1 MLIKEADDHSK
12 RLALLESLKNDSA
25 LDRTQQEWLNSQ
37 MWALRQG
44 ASGERN
50 AAHYIDHHYK
60 DSPNLAVIHDLRLEM
75 DDEVAQ
81 IDHLIISRGLI
92 FYLFETKNFS
102 GNLSINEHGEFT
114 VQYGSGERRSQR
126 GIPSPLEQSKRH
138 EKVLGKWLERLD
150 ITGRLG
156 SKPQFF
162 HAVLIDPKG
171 TIARPDA
178 RKFDT
183 GNIIKAD
190 QIDVWRNR
198 HIDKTIS
205 VGQTLTAMMNLR
217 GADTVREWAEKL
229 VRQHR
234 PLAPQFWLP
243 DFMKPNTAPATLQS
257 VLASTPSAVA
267 EPAPAYTAS
276 RPVICASCGKH
287 LSGAEQ
293 EFCTNK
299 ASVFDGKMLCMAH
312 QKEHRQAK
320 RSAPPLAAPATPA
333 ASEAPPADKASSG
346 QKKLVCATCGAKI
359 SFDEGRFCWNQ
370 ERRFGG
376 LQYCRTHQAD
386 FR

>member
-1 MLIKEADDHSK
+1 MLIKEADDHRK
-12 RLALLESLKNDSA
+12 RLALLETLQNEPRLNRSQRD
-25 LDRTQQEWLNSQ
+25 WLTSQ
-37 MWALRQG
+37 IWALRLG

-50 AAHYIDHHYK
+50 AAYYIDHHFK
-60 DSPNLAVIHDLRLEM
+60 DSQNHAVIHDLRLEM

-81 IDHLIISRGLI
+81 IDHLIISRGFM
-92 FYLFETKNFS
+92 FYLLETKNFS

-114 VQYGSGERRSQR
+114 VHYPSGRR

-138 EKVLGKWLERLD
+138 EKVLSKWLDRLE

-171 TIARPDA
+171 MIERPDP

-190 QIDVWRNR
+190 
-198 HIDKTIS
+198 HIDAWRTKHVDKVIGF
-205 VGQTLTAMMNLR
+205 GQTLTAMVNLR
-217 GADTVREWAEKL
+217 GGDTVREWAEKL

-234 PLAPQFWLP
+234 PLMPQQWLP
-243 DFMKPNTAPATLQS
+243 DFMKPSAD
-257 VLASTPSAVA
+257 ASPSQPMIRPKPHRVA
-267 EPAPAYTAS
+267 EPAPVYAAIQQAKAREQKPDPQTQ
-276 RPVICASCGKH
+276 PVISEAVGV
-287 LSGAEQ
+287 
-293 EFCTNK
+293 K
-299 ASVFDGKMLCMAH
+299 ASDP
-312 QKEHRQAK
+312 RK
-320 RSAPPLAAPATPA
+320 R
-333 ASEAPPADKASSG
+333 
-346 QKKLVCATCGAKI
+346 KLVCCTCDAKI
-359 SFDEGRFCWNQ
+359 TFEEGKFCWNN